1 MEVIL
6 KQDVKNLGYKDDVVK
21 VKPGYGRNFLIPKN
35 LAEMAT
41 GASKKMLT
49 ETVKQRAFKE
59 QKVKAA
65 AEASAAKLKDLV
77 VKVGAKVG
85 ESGKIFGSVTTVQ
98 VADSLKKLGYDVDRK
113 NITMNEEAIKTVGT
127 YTANVRF
134 HKEVVGT
141 VTFAVY
147 VPTVLMASS

>member
-35 LAEMAT
+35 MAEMAT
-41 GASKKMLT
+41 VASKKMLT

-65 AEASAAKLKDLV
+65 AEATVAKLKDLV

-98 VADSLKKLGYDVDRK
+98 VADALKKLGYDVDRK
-113 NITMNEEAIKTVGT
+113 NISMNEEAIKTVGT
-127 YTANVRF
+127 YSANIRF
-134 HKEVVGT
+134 HKEVTGT
-141 VTFAVY
+141 VTFEV
-147 VPTVLMASS
+147 VQE

>member
-41 GASKKMLT
+41 VASKKMLT

-98 VADSLKKLGYDVDRK
+98 VADALKKLGYDVDRK
-113 NITMNEEAIKTVGT
+113 NISMNEEAIKTVGT

-134 HKEVVGT
+134 HKEVIAT
-141 VTFAVY
+141 VTFEV
-147 VPTVLMASS
+147 VQE

>member
-6 KQDVKNLGYKDDVVK
+6 KQDVKNLGYKDDVVS

-35 LAEMAT
+35 LAQMAT
-41 GASKKMLT
+41 VSTKKVLA

-59 QKVKAA
+59 QKVRAA
-65 AEASAAKLKDLV
+65 ADATAAKLKELI

-85 ESGKIFGSVTTVQ
+85 ESGKIFGSVTSVQ
-98 VADSLKKLGYDVDRK
+98 LADAIKKLGYDVDRK
-113 NITMNEEAIKTVGT
+113 NITMSEEGVKTIGT

-134 HKEVVGT
+134 HKDVIGVVTFEVVQE
-141 VTFAVY
+141 
-147 VPTVLMASS
+147 

>member
-6 KQDVKNLGYKDDVVK
+6 KQDVKNLGYKDEVVK
-21 VKPGYGRNFLIPKN
+21 VRPGYGRNYLIPKN

-41 GASKKMLT
+41 PTSKKVLA

-59 QKVKAA
+59 QKIKAA
-65 AEASAAKLKDLV
+65 AETTAAKLKDMI

-98 VADSLKKLGYDVDRK
+98 VADAIKKLGYEVDRK
-113 NITMNEEAIKTVGT
+113 NITLNEESIKTVGT
-127 YTANVRF
+127 YTADIRF
-134 HKEVVGT
+134 HKEVNGT
-141 VTFAVY
+141 ITFEV
-147 VPTVLMASS
+147 VQE

>member
-6 KQDVKNLGYKDDVVK
+6 KQDVKTLGYKDDVVK
-21 VKPGYGRNFLIPKN
+21 VKPGYGRNFLIPNN

-41 GASKKMLT
+41 VASKKMLT

-98 VADSLKKLGYDVDRK
+98 VADSLKKLGYEVDRK

-134 HKEVVGT
+134 HKEVIAT
-141 VTFAVY
+141 VTFEV
-147 VPTVLMASS
+147 VQE